1 MQDIAGFAESWPHRT
16 ILKLLWLFFSS
27 FSAPQYTW
35 LPCKTIS
42 NTSSNLFAND
52 QVLGFSRGPL
62 GDYSESWIARVFF
75 FWYWASIFPRLS
87 FIPVVLW
94 SKPLP
99 SALSF
104 FFSGY
109 QCISGTYL
117 PHEFSF
123 HELEPQ
129 RSRNIKEIQWQ
140 IKTPPPGRHKHK
152 WDVSSKSQ

>member
-1 MQDIAGFAESWPHRT
+1 MQDIAEFAESWPHRT
-16 ILKLLWLFFSS
+16 ILKLLWLFLVHSLHHSTLDSLARQSLIHHPTSLQMTKSWAFLGALGRLFWKLESQSISS
-27 FSAPQYTW
+27 
-35 LPCKTIS
+35 
-42 NTSSNLFAND
+42 
-52 QVLGFSRGPL
+52 
-62 GDYSESWIARVFF
+62 
-75 FWYWASIFPRLS
+75 WYWASIFPRLR
-87 FIPVVLW
+87 FIPVVLC

-117 PHEFSF
+117 PHGFSF
-123 HELEPQ
+123 HELELQ